1 MFNNAGAIEQGGAG
15 LSQGAPIKNPPPT
28 PKSGSANVAKA
39 PASSGVDPVLVGL
52 GVGGAVVGAVA
63 IAAVAG
69 KAAEEASYHCN
80 EGYSWC
86 PNVGKCCPTHWI
98 SGGGASAG
106 WGAYYIQGHGCYGSA
121 QSAANAAAHG
131 YGFPYPCADERK
143 N

>member
-1 MFNNAGAIEQGGAG
+1 M
-15 LSQGAPIKNPPPT
+15 
-28 PKSGSANVAKA
+28 
-39 PASSGVDPVLVGL
+39 LVGL

-80 EGYSWC
+80 EGSSWC

-98 SGGGASAG
+98 SQSGA

-121 QSAANAAAHG
+121 ESAANAAAHG
-131 YGFPYPCADERK
+131 YGTPYPCADERK